1 MIFGRKN
8 LDGDVRCLAHHIVHV
23 LPVVEGD
30 QLEGCQHG
38 PQQVVEAGE
47 SVVRIFSNT
56 AETDE
61 TVRTGSEFL
70 IKYQSNSRPGIV
82 SHLEILIIPPA
93 KQTKTTISQ
102 ASGLYKIQEKEN

>member
-8 LDGDVRCLAHHIVHV
+8 LDGDVRCLAHHIVNV

-47 SVVRIFSNT
+47 SVIWIFSNT

-70 IKYQSNSRPGIV
+70 IKYQSNSPPFIV
-82 SHLEILIIPPA
+82 LHLEILMISPG
-93 KQTKTTISQ
+93 KQTKINNLS
-102 ASGLYKIQEKEN
+102 ARFV

>member
-1 MIFGRKN
+1 MF
-8 LDGDVRCLAHHIVHV
+8 LAHHIVHI
-23 LPVVEGD
+23 LPVVQGD

-47 SVVRIFSNT
+47 SVVWIFSNT

-70 IKYQSNSRPGIV
+70 IKYQSNSHPRYCFTFRNINDFSV
-82 SHLEILIIPPA
+82 KTNKN
-93 KQTKTTISQ
+93 KQTVCQFDTIE
-102 ASGLYKIQEKEN
+102 GKITKIMFFFLTPQLF